1 MPHRTKKDA
10 QVRLDLG
17 VARVSA
23 LGGNTTRES
32 LEALKTHLENVDA
45 LERSEAFQ
53 VGDESGRPS
62 RKRNCE

>member
-17 VARVSA
+17 VARISA
-23 LGGNTTRES
+23 LDGASSRET

-45 LERSEAFQ
+45 LERSEKFPAN
-53 VGDESGRPS
+53 DKAENPA
-62 RKRNCE
+62 RKRACE

>member
-23 LGGNTTRES
+23 LEGDTPRES

-45 LERSEAFQ
+45 LERSEKLAAN
-53 VGDESGRPS
+53 DESAGLA
-62 RKRNCE
+62 RKKTCE

>member
-23 LGGNTTRES
+23 LGGNTSRES

-45 LERSEAFQ
+45 LERSEKLAAN
-53 VGDESGRPS
+53 DESAGPL
-62 RKRNCE
+62 RKKTGE

>member
-23 LGGNTTRES
+23 LNGATPHET

-45 LERSEAFQ
+45 LERSEAFP
-53 VGDESGRPS
+53 VDDESGRPA

>member
-23 LGGNTTRES
+23 LDGATPREA
-32 LEALKTHLENVDA
+32 LEALKSHLENVDA
-45 LERSEAFQ
+45 LERSEASP
-53 VGDESGRPS
+53 VSDESGRPA